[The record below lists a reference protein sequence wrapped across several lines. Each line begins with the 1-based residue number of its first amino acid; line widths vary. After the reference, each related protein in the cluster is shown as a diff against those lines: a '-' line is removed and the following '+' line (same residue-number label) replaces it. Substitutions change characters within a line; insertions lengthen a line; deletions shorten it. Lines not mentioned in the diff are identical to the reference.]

1 MAPVTYGESY
11 SIVHAAR
18 YEGGNRDL
26 DVEALETGDH
36 HPDARSL
43 RAGTRPVPLPN
54 LKSNTEIPRD

>member
-1 MAPVTYGESY
+1 MAR

-18 YEGGNRDL
+18 YEGVNRDL